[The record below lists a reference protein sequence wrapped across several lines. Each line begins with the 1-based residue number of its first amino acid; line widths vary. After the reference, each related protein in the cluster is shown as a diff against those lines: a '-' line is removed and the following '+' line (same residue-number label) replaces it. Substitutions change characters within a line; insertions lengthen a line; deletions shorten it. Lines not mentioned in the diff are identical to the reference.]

1 MDPRTWSIPKGSSL
15 CSHTAWAPGSFHW
28 SEQRSRNPCKAAGW
42 SWLVDEWM
50 QIAFAVIN
58 EVITK
63 MHLNQ
68 GRSRMEMESPE
79 WARALADS

>member
-1 MDPRTWSIPKGSSL
+1 MQPHSLGSKEL
-15 CSHTAWAPGSFHW
+15 PLV

-50 QIAFAVIN
+50 QVAFAVIH

-63 MHLNQ
+63 MHFNQ
-68 GRSRMEMESPE
+68 GRSRRMEMESPE
-79 WARALADS
+79 WARALGDS